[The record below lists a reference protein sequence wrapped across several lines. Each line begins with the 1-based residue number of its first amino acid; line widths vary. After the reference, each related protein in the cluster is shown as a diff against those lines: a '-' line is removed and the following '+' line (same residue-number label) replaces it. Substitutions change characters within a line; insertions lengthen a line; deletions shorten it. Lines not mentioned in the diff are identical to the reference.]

1 MSTHTEK
8 LVDEILELFAITH
21 VRKEEKEL
29 WLEVI
34 DRMTHE
40 QLTDLRDNL
49 RKQAEVEAKLYANT
63 LNGFVKAVE
72 SSAASIGL

>member
-1 MSTHTEK
+1 MNNQTQK
-8 LVDEILELFAITH
+8 LVDDILELFALTH
-21 VRKEEKEL
+21 IKSEEKEV

-49 RKQAEVEAKLYANT
+49 RKQAEVEMKLYANT
-63 LNGFVKAVE
+63 VNGFVGAVE
-72 SSAASIGL
+72 SAAASIGF